1 MDSYEECEENTIWN
15 LMLEINSCTPNGKT
29 CTQNMPHWGAQ
40 RAKYHKTSKVARVNS
55 GYLVSLLTFGI
66 FLIRKVNFASL
77 FQEQVNS

>member
-1 MDSYEECEENTIWN
+1 
-15 LMLEINSCTPNGKT
+15 LEFDARDKLLHSKRKNVHPEHATLGCTTGQIP
-29 CTQNMPHWGAQ
+29 QN
-40 RAKYHKTSKVARVNS
+40 SKVARVNS